1 MIYSLLSSCYDE
13 INKDIDYAVWAAF
26 IDRLAVKF
34 YGKRPELGLDLGCGT
49 GSMTLE
55 LSRLGYD
62 MTGVD
67 ISPEMLDIARERAE
81 KHGLDG
87 KILWLMQDMTDFELY
102 GTVDLAVSC
111 LDCINHLIKR
121 VELVKCFSLVHNYLS
136 PNGIFV
142 FDINGRAKFEKV
154 YADNAF
160 TYETDEGI
168 VLWQNSYNRKSR
180 ICDFYITTFTEEADG
195 RYVRS
200 DGIERERMYT
210 LGSIKRALRETGFEF
225 LGAYS
230 DFELSEG
237 NDQSERIYIAARCI
251 KENK

>member
-13 INKDIDYAVWAAF
+13 INKEIDYAAWACF

-34 YGKRPELGLDLGCGT
+34 YGKRPELALDLGCGT

-67 ISPEMLDIARERAE
+67 ISPEMLDVARGRAE
-81 KHGLDG
+81 AEGLDG
-87 KILWLMQDMTDFELY
+87 KILWLMQDMTAFELY

-111 LDCINHLIKR
+111 LDCINHLTKR
-121 VELVKCFSLVHNYLS
+121 EELMKCLLLVHNYLS
-136 PNGIFV
+136 PNGIFI

-154 YADNAF
+154 YADNSF
-160 TYETDEGI
+160 VYETDEG
-168 VLWQNSYNRKSR
+168 VVVWQNSYNERSR
-180 ICDFYITTFTEEADG
+180 LCDFYITAFSEDADG
-195 RYVRS
+195 RYSRS
-200 DGIERERMYT
+200 DAVERERMYT
-210 LGSIKRALRETGFEF
+210 LGSIKRALSEAGFEF

-230 DFELSEG
+230 DFELSAG
-237 NDQSERIYIAARCI
+237 DDTSERIYVAARCI